1 MAFALREIEGGTGA
15 RRGTPTT
22 HPVSHFQLPHPVV
35 GAIRE
40 SPVPP
45 QREPPIPPPSAL
57 ADPRTPSPHRRGNPR
72 GCPGPLRKSVHPEP
86 VEGPSATNSTYRPAL
101 PQIVVPA
108 EAGTQ
113 GRCAAR
119 RRLRPPSF
127 LRPTSRHS
135 CEGRNPEG
143 RWAGQPHQHRPSR
156 PPKRQPSVVGAFRES
171 PVPPQREPPISP
183 PSALADPR
191 TPSPHRRGNPS
202 GRPLPI
208 ALNQSKGTLHDRSV
222 GATLVVA
229 LPRTPSPS
237 ATPHPDTASLPPRA
251 TLRYRR
257 AMENAVQ
264 RPCQANYRA
273 AITNRF
279 VASALCVGDRVGFAH
294 PKGRLFTMGEKFL
307 DL

>member
-1 MAFALREIEGGTGA
+1 MRGVLLYSWMICVKAFSERSASRVLRGGGAARGRLRLASFLRRQESRGAGAVPFALREIEGGTGA

-22 HPVSHFQLPHPVV
+22 NPVSHFQLPHPVV

-45 QREPPIPPPSAL
+45 QREPPIPPPLAL

-143 RWAGQPHQHRPSR
+143 PTGATPPTPFALSPPNANAPRPLE
-156 PPKRQPSVVGAFRES
+156 GGES
-171 PVPPQREPPISP
+171 PVVAAAGTSHLATIS
-183 PSALADPR
+183 
-191 TPSPHRRGNPS
+191 TRRPGHP
-202 GRPLPI
+202 
-208 ALNQSKGTLHDRSV
+208 
-222 GATLVVA
+222 
-229 LPRTPSPS
+229 PSPS
-237 ATPHPDTASLPPRA
+237 P
-251 TLRYRR
+251 
-257 AMENAVQ
+257 
-264 RPCQANYRA
+264 
-273 AITNRF
+273 
-279 VASALCVGDRVGFAH
+279 
-294 PKGRLFTMGEKFL
+294 
-307 DL
+307 